1 MCFDGDLSPVMR
13 LVHHFRAFVRW
24 AKKLVLWDSKDQF
37 ALICFLGTVQ
47 TCLNCGP
54 GGLRIVQS
62 FNASTIIR
70 LLADM
75 CIQSITLG
83 LQLRLRT
90 HFSLSVQFFQAR
102 QICEGSL
109 AMLLIL
115 PI

>member
-1 MCFDGDLSPVMR
+1 MHECMCFDGYLSPVMR

-90 HFSLSVQFFQAR
+90 HFLS
-102 QICEGSL
+102 ICS
-109 AMLLIL
+109 IL
-115 PI
+115 PGETDM